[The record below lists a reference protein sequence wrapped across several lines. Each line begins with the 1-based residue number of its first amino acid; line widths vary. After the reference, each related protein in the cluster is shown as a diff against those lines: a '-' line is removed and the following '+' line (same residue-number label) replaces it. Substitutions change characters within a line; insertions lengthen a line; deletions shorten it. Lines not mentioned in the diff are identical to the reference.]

1 MAIVSEAVLKVI
13 VTDDSAENVKIEF
26 NGGQVPVEAII
37 IALELVLEKLQQSPK
52 EQEDRRNIN

>member
-1 MAIVSEAVLKVI
+1 MATVSEAVLKVI